1 LPSNSGRNPKEQR
14 NKASQRGLLR
24 ALQDARRMIG
34 KKCSNSAVEQKGL
47 AEGPGYGFTQHKNSL
62 DAKGHSGTYVAHY
75 PLCCTNW

>member
-1 LPSNSGRNPKEQR
+1 MVGRQALALLVGVRILLSQFLLPSNSGRNPKEQR

-47 AEGPGYGFTQHKNSL
+47 AEGPGYGFTQHKNS
-62 DAKGHSGTYVAHY
+62 
-75 PLCCTNW
+75 